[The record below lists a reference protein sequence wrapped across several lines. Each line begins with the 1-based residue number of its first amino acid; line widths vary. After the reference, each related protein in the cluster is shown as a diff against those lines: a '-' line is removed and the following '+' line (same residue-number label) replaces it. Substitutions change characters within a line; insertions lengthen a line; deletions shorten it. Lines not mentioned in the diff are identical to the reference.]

1 MKRRASSVHFFSL
14 GVRSNNQERESSASR
29 APLPFDPFLLF
40 LSHQS
45 KLKTMQ
51 DSPKRTLRFAIDR
64 GGTFTDVF
72 ATIEADS
79 VDDYG
84 KKRPPREVV
93 VKLLSEDPANYPD
106 APREGIR
113 RVLESETGIPH
124 PRDQPLD
131 TSMIAAIR
139 MGTTVATNALLER
152 RGERCALLTT
162 RGFRDL
168 LKIGNQARPNIFD
181 LKVRTPGVLPEEF
194 VEVDECVSLPLLNY
208 GSSSSSTKKKKT
220 RDGDDGEHDGDFS
233 PHSSLLPPSTLRA
246 RAGLDL
252 DLAARADSCALAEAK
267 AAALRSGIDP
277 SLVRFAECSTGET
290 ALVRRPPDLVAAR
303 RDLEKLLSKGYRSVA
318 IVFKHAAVFPD
329 HEVAVWKLAR
339 EVGFAQVSMS
349 HAVARAVRIVP
360 RAHTA
365 AADAYLTPAIVRY
378 VSTFTAGFD
387 AGISDGSVDVQFMQ
401 SDGGLAPA
409 ARFSGHL
416 AILSGP
422 AGGYVGYARTTKW
435 GKRDSKVGRFLPRGG
450 GGGGVGVGGGGGGG
464 GGAETTEGD
473 GGGERAARKETVV
486 KPSPYQVIGFDM
498 GGTSTDVSRFA
509 SASGFEH
516 VHECVTAGVTLSAP
530 QLDINTVAAGGGSL
544 LSYEHGMLAVGP
556 GSAGAHPGP
565 ACYRKRGG
573 LAAVTDANVVLGR
586 LQPAFFPRI
595 FGSTEDQPLDVEA
608 SRGALAEILERV
620 NAAAGLRGRVPI
632 ASVDELA
639 LGFVDVAV
647 EAMCRPIRALTQ
659 AKGHDASQ
667 HVLAVFGGAGAQH
680 ACSVARALGMR
691 TAFVHRHA
699 GVLSAVG
706 IAAADVAVEAREPAA
721 AVLPQVG
728 SGGGEENE
736 EEEEQGALDASPSD
750 SSVVASALRAK
761 LDALQFRAEAQL
773 KAQGFDSP
781 SAISSERFLN
791 LRYEGTDVAVMVPVV
806 ACEAS
811 PSSSPSSSSS
821 SSLDLATVSR
831 AFERA
836 YRREFGFVLEGRGV
850 VVDDV
855 RVRCVGNQV
864 AAASFAGDE
873 GGSEGEGEEEE
884 EGEVEGTP
892 LPPPA
897 ATVSACFSAGGRQD
911 TPVFELSSLVR
922 GQGVP
927 GPALLSAGTCTIVV
941 KPRARAVVVQGGSVR
956 IDLFDDEDT
965 HGGEGGDGTAAA
977 AAVSAA
983 APSPPPP
990 PPPTSSSPPDPVR
1003 LALFSHRFM
1012 GIAEQMGRVLARTSV
1027 SVNIKERLDF
1037 SCALF
1042 SGEDGSLVAN
1052 APHLP
1057 VHLGAMSEAVRYQ
1070 VRHWCGGDTAAASRG
1085 GSGGGSVGPRK
1096 GDGGGGESGAEE
1108 NEENEENEEEDE
1120 EEGLSPGDVL
1130 CSNHPQLAGGSHLPD
1145 ITVITPV
1152 FESDEIAAAA
1162 VADDDDD
1169 EKEKKGRP
1177 KQKQKKPIFF
1187 VASRGHHA
1195 DVGGATPGSM
1205 PPHSTSLSEEGA
1217 AIVSFKLVRKGGAFD
1232 EKGITEILTKAGT
1245 RALSDNLSDLR
1256 AQVAANARGISLVRS
1271 LIQEHGRETVLGY
1284 MGHIQRNAEGAVR
1297 AMLRKF
1303 AAETAEKQK
1312 RVKREEEGKRPPPP
1326 PSIASSPSSPSPPS
1340 SDSNDKNDNVV
1351 VVRALDRMDDG
1362 TPISLRVSVDRDS
1375 GSAEFDFTGTGPQV
1389 RGNTNAPPAVTSS
1402 AVIYSLRAMVDA
1414 NIPLNQGCLSPVTI
1428 TIPENSILSP
1438 SAGAAV
1444 VGGNVLTSQRVTDV
1458 VLKAFGAAAASQG
1471 CMNNFTFGD
1480 GQLGYYE
1487 TVAGGSGAG
1496 PGWHGA
1502 SGVQSHMTNTR
1513 ITDPEVLERRLPVV
1527 LREFSLR
1534 AGSGGRGRFRGGD
1547 GVIREVEFLRPL
1559 TACLLSER
1567 RSLAP
1572 FGLQGGGE
1580 AQRGL
1585 NLLIKKR
1592 ERKVEEEE
1600 EGEETTSSSS
1610 SSSLFRDLVVNL
1622 GGKAT
1627 VEVEAGDRICILTPG
1642 GGGFGTE
1649 EEEEEEGGDGKGE
1662 EAKGAAASSPAAAA
1676 LPRASGSFHAY
1687 AQAQETA

>member
-1 MKRRASSVHFFSL
+1 MWKRNFEREQRASSPAFFYFRGGRKKSTNQEKSSALALSLFSL
-14 GVRSNNQERESSASR
+14 APKGFSRSTQA
-29 APLPFDPFLLF
+29 
-40 LSHQS
+40 
-45 KLKTMQ
+45 TM
-51 DSPKRTLRFAIDR
+51 SNPPKRKFRFAIDR

-72 ATIEADS
+72 ATIEADDAAAADAADES
-79 VDDYG
+79 
-84 KKRPPREVV
+84 RPRRQPPPREVV
-93 VKLLSEDPANYPD
+93 VKLLSEDPSNYPD

-113 RVLESETGIPH
+113 RVLEGATGIRH
-124 PRDQPLD
+124 PRDRPLD
-131 TSMIAAIR
+131 TSRIAAIR

-168 LKIGNQARPNIFD
+168 LRIGNQARPNIFD
-181 LKVRTPGVLPEEF
+181 LRVRTPGVLPEEF

-208 GSSSSSTKKKKT
+208 VMKKGKAT
-220 RDGDDGEHDGDFS
+220 NGDGDNDNSNAADGDDDKS
-233 PHSSLLPPSTLRA
+233 PHSAPLLPPSTLRA

-252 DLAARADSCALAEAK
+252 DLAAREDARALAEAK
-267 AAALRSGIDP
+267 AEALRAGVDP
-277 SLVRFAECSTGET
+277 AVVRFVECSTGET
-290 ALVRRPPDLVAAR
+290 ALVRRPPDLVRAR
-303 RDLEKLLSKGYRSVA
+303 EDLEGLLKRGFRSVA
-318 IVFKHAAVFPD
+318 IAFKHAAVFPD
-329 HEVAVWKLAR
+329 HELLVGALAR
-339 EVGFAQVSMS
+339 ELGFAQVSMS
-349 HAVARAVRIVP
+349 HAVARLVRLVP

-365 AADAYLTPAIVRY
+365 AADAYLTPAIARY

-387 AGISDGSVDVQFMQ
+387 AGIADGSVDVQFMQ

-416 AILSGP
+416 AVLSGP

-435 GKRDSKVGRFLPRGG
+435 GTRDSRVASPLSSPPS
-450 GGGGVGVGGGGGGG
+450 
-464 GGAETTEGD
+464 
-473 GGGERAARKETVV
+473 GERGEKAKTKGKTMV
-486 KPSPYQVIGFDM
+486 KASPDQVIGFDM

-509 SASGFEH
+509 SATGFEH
-516 VHECVTAGVTLSAP
+516 VHECVTAGVTLAAP

-544 LSYEHGMLAVGP
+544 LRYEHGMLAVGP

-565 ACYRKRGG
+565 ACYRKLGG

-586 LQPAFFPRI
+586 LQPDFFPRI
-595 FGSTEDQPLDVEA
+595 FGSTEDQPLDVGA
-608 SRGALAEILERV
+608 SRAALSEILGQV
-620 NAAAGLRGRVPI
+620 NADAALRGRAPMSSI
-632 ASVDELA
+632 DELA

-659 AKGHDASQ
+659 ARGHDAAR

-680 ACSVARALGMR
+680 ACGVARALGMK

-721 AVLPQVG
+721 AVLPPVLFAEE
-728 SGGGEENE
+728 GEEEGDE
-736 EEEEQGALDASPSD
+736 EDGGPSDASASPS
-750 SSVVASALRAK
+750 SPLASGLRAR
-761 LDALQFRAEAQL
+761 LDALQSGAEAQL
-773 KAQGFDSP
+773 RAQGFGGSR
-781 SAISSERFLN
+781 SSSISSERFLN
-791 LRYEGTDVAVMVPVV
+791 LRYEGTDVAVMVRV
-806 ACEAS
+806 EAASSS
-811 PSSSPSSSSS
+811 PSSPSSPSSSSDG
-821 SSLDLATVSR
+821 LDLAAVSR
-831 AFERA
+831 AFRRA
-836 YRREFGFVLEGRGV
+836 YRREFGFVLEERAV
-850 VVDDV
+850 VVDDL
-855 RVRCVGNQV
+855 RVRSVGRQL
-864 AAASFAGDE
+864 AAAS
-873 GGSEGEGEEEE
+873 SVGEGEEEAEDGDEGWE
-884 EGEVEGTP
+884 ERESEP

-897 ATVSACFSAGGRQD
+897 ATVSACFSSGGRQG
-911 TPVFELSSLVR
+911 TPVFELSALLR

-941 KPRARAVVVQGGSVR
+941 EPRARAVVVQGGSVR
-956 IDLFDDEDT
+956 IDLFDDD
-965 HGGEGGDGTAAA
+965 GEGQGEGRGESEGESA
-977 AAVSAA
+977 SAA
-983 APSPPPP
+983 PAPP
-990 PPPTSSSPPDPVR
+990 SSSPPDPVR

-1070 VRHWCGGDTAAASRG
+1070 VSHWRGGGG
-1085 GSGGGSVGPRK
+1085 GSGGREGE
-1096 GDGGGGESGAEE
+1096 GGGGARGGEG
-1108 NEENEENEEEDE
+1108 
-1120 EEGLSPGDVL
+1120 EGLSPGDVL

-1152 FESDEIAAAA
+1152 FESD
-1162 VADDDDD
+1162 DRGSGD
-1169 EKEKKGRP
+1169 ERGEGGPRP
-1177 KQKQKKPIFF
+1177 RQRSKPIFF

-1205 PPHSTSLSEEGA
+1205 PPHSTSLSQEGA

-1232 EKGITEILTKAGT
+1232 EAGISEVLTRAGT

-1271 LIQEHGRETVLGY
+1271 LIEEHGRATVLGY

-1303 AAETAEKQK
+1303 AAETAEKQERARK
-1312 RVKREEEGKRPPPP
+1312 KKKEEEEGGEEEPL
-1326 PSIASSPSSPSPPS
+1326 SSSSSG
-1340 SDSNDKNDNVV
+1340 DGNNRVV

-1362 TPISLRVSVDRDS
+1362 TPISLRVSVDRET
-1375 GSAEFDFTGTGPQV
+1375 GSAEFDFAGTGPQV

-1402 AVIYSLRAMVDA
+1402 AVIYALRAMVDA
-1414 NIPLNQGCLSPVTI
+1414 DIPLNQGCLAPVEI
-1428 TIPENSILSP
+1428 KIPARSILSP

-1458 VLKAFGAAAASQG
+1458 VLRAFGAAAASQG

-1487 TVAGGSGAG
+1487 TVAGGAGAG
-1496 PGWHGA
+1496 PGWHGT

-1513 ITDPEVLERRLPVV
+1513 ITDPEVLERRLPVA

-1547 GVIREVEFLRPL
+1547 GVVREVEFLRPL

-1572 FGLQGGGE
+1572 FGLEGGGE
-1580 AQRGL
+1580 AQRGV
-1585 NLLIKKR
+1585 NLLITR
-1592 ERKVEEEE
+1592 EEQVGG
-1600 EGEETTSSSS
+1600 EGGGGGASPSPSSSS
-1610 SSSLFRDLVVNL
+1610 PLSRELVVNL

-1627 VEVEAGDRICILTPG
+1627 VEVQAGDRIRILTPG
-1642 GGGFGTE
+1642 GGGFGKE
-1649 EEEEEEGGDGKGE
+1649 GEEEGTRGGGDEE
-1662 EAKGAAASSPAAAA
+1662 EAKRAASTLLSTAAAAAAA
-1676 LPRASGSFHAY
+1676 LPRASGSVHAY